1 MPRLCIRPWICIAWH
16 IVVLPTPAGPMV
28 TMPYGIAAV
37 RGALQWLARR
47 TGRVCCWVN
56 RLSQT
61 TGEALS
67 RREGQEC
74 CSALHHLP
82 PRQRTQGPQSRR
94 SQDEREPRLS
104 HMAVGRRKRP
114 ARRDRD
120 AVDAT
125 RCLQIA
131 PVAAVLFFIA
141 IVWVL
146 DL

>member
-1 MPRLCIRPWICIAWH
+1 
-16 IVVLPTPAGPMV
+16 
-28 TMPYGIAAV
+28 
-37 RGALQWLARR
+37 
-47 TGRVCCWVN
+47 
-56 RLSQT
+56 
-61 TGEALS
+61 
-67 RREGQEC
+67 
-74 CSALHHLP
+74 
-82 PRQRTQGPQSRR
+82 
-94 SQDEREPRLS
+94 
-104 HMAVGRRKRP
+104 MAVGRRKRP